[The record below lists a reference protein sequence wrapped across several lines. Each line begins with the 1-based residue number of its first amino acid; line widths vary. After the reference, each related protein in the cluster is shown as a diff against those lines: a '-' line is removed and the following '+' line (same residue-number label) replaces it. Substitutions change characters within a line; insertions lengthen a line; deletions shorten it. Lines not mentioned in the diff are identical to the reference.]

1 MSKLKI
7 ISYDDPVTRKAVDT
21 MDLLIN
27 PDSYNKKIEIKY
39 SDKQPAGTSG
49 KLPKFSKIEPDK
61 IDFELLFDRTGVIT
75 DKAPGELGVDED
87 INQLKSLTVEY
98 KGNKHRPRFVSL
110 YWGTLQFD
118 GCLETMDISYKLFD
132 AGGLPLRATVKT
144 SFVGSI
150 EDVKRINIENSQS
163 PDLTH
168 VRILK
173 EGDTLPLLCY
183 EIYGDSKYYIEVAK
197 FNRLDDFRR
206 LKKGERLRFPPL
218 EK

>member
-7 ISYDDPVTRKAVDT
+7 ISYDDPVTRKAVDS
-21 MDLLIN
+21 MDVLIN
-27 PDSYNKKIEIKY
+27 PESYNKKIEIKY

-61 IDFELLFDRTGVIT
+61 IDFELFFDRTGVIT
-75 DKAPGELGVDED
+75 DTAPGDLGVDED

-98 KGNKHRPRFVSL
+98 QGNKHRPRFVSL

-118 GCLETMDISYKLFD
+118 GCLQTMDISYKLFD
-132 AGGLPLRATVKT
+132 ASGLPLRAVVKT
-144 SFVGSI
+144 SFIGSI
-150 EDVKRINIENSQS
+150 EDVKRINTENSQS

-168 VRILK
+168 VRIIK
-173 EGDTLPLLCY
+173 ESDTLPLLCY
-183 EIYGDSKYYIEVAK
+183 QVYGDSKYYIEVAR
-197 FNRLDDFRR
+197 FNHLDDFRKLR
-206 LKKGERLRFPPL
+206 KGQRIQFPPI

>member
-7 ISYDDPVTRKAVDT
+7 VSYDDPKSRKPLDS
-21 MDLLIN
+21 MDVMVN

-61 IDFELLFDRTGVIT
+61 IDFELLFDRTGVIN
-75 DKAPGELGVDED
+75 DLPPGEIGVDEQ
-87 INQLKSLTVEY
+87 IQKLKSLTVEY
-98 KGNKHRPRFVSL
+98 KGNKHRPRFVSI
-110 YWGTLQFD
+110 YWGSLKFD

-132 AGGLPLRATVKT
+132 PEGLPLRAIVKT
-144 SFVGSI
+144 SFVGAI
-150 EDVKRINIENSQS
+150 EDVKRLAKQNDLS

-168 VRILK
+168 VRVIK
-173 EGDTLPLLCY
+173 NGDTLPLLSY
-183 EIYGDSKYYIEVAK
+183 EIYGDSKYYIEVAS
-197 FNRLDDFRR
+197 FNGLNDFRT
-206 LKKGERLRFPPL
+206 LKQGDRIKFPPI

>member
-7 ISYDDPVTRKAVDT
+7 ISYDDPKTRKKIDE
-21 MDLLIN
+21 MDVLIN
-27 PDSYNKKIEIKY
+27 PESYNKKIEIKY
-39 SDKQPAGTSG
+39 SEKQPAGTSG

-61 IDFELLFDRTGVIT
+61 IDFELFFDRTGVIN
-75 DKAPGELGVDED
+75 DKPPGEAGVDED
-87 INQLKSLTVEY
+87 INHLKALTVEY
-98 KGNKHRPRFVSL
+98 KGNKHRPRFVTL

-132 AGGLPLRATVKT
+132 AQGLPLRAIVKV

-150 EDVKRINIENSQS
+150 EDVKRINLQNDQS
-163 PDLTH
+163 PDLSH
-168 VRILK
+168 VRIVK

-183 EIYGDSKYYIEVAK
+183 DIYGDSKYYIEVAK
-197 FNRLDDFRR
+197 FNRMDNFRSIS
-206 LKKGERLRFPPL
+206 KGQRIVFPPL

>member
-7 ISYDDPVTRKAVDT
+7 ISYDDPVTRKAVDS
-21 MDLLIN
+21 MDVLIN
-27 PDSYNKKIEIKY
+27 PESYNKKIEIKY

-61 IDFELLFDRTGVIT
+61 IDFELFFDRTGVIT
-75 DKAPGELGVDED
+75 DTPPGDLGVDED

-98 KGNKHRPRFVSL
+98 QGNKHRPRFVSL

-118 GCLETMDISYKLFD
+118 GCLQTMDISYKLFD
-132 AGGLPLRATVKT
+132 ASGLPLRAVVKT
-144 SFVGSI
+144 SFIGSI
-150 EDVKRINIENSQS
+150 EDAKRINTENSQS

-168 VRILK
+168 VRLIK
-173 EGDTLPLLCY
+173 ESDTLPLLCY
-183 EIYGDSKYYIEVAK
+183 QVYGDSKYYIEVAR
-197 FNRLDDFRR
+197 FNHLDDFRKLR
-206 LKKGERLRFPPL
+206 KGQRIKFPPI